1 MRARTRKLLLAS
13 LTCLL
18 TGLIWFGI
26 SEAASLK
33 ELVEGARKEGQL
45 NVMLPGTATPEL
57 VRGLEA
63 AMNKYYGLNLKIGHT
78 GSGAYSKIV
87 SIAVTE
93 QRVGTPPTFD
103 ATVGYDAH

>member
-57 VRGLEA
+57 IRNLEA
-63 AMNKYYGLNLKIGHT
+63 AMNKYYGLNLKISHT
-78 GSGAYSKIV
+78 GAGSYAKAASIV
-87 SIAVTE
+87 ITE
-93 QRVGTPPTFD
+93 HKTGTKPTFD
-103 ATVGYDAH
+103 AT